1 MVIVRF
7 LINRVSYSVSL
18 MWIYFILTSFFML
31 CACEQ
36 EKMTLMKLIDE
47 RKYPFMVLF
56 LRIQTLAWFLRRYG
70 EVKKEMIFSFF

>member
-1 MVIVRF
+1 
-7 LINRVSYSVSL
+7 
-18 MWIYFILTSFFML
+18 ML